1 MAYFKVLSVI
11 KQYPELVVGNIY
23 ELDDYEAEV
32 LAQGASGHILEHIM
46 FVSDEFKA
54 SSCGL
59 VSFGIKRPSPTV
71 LINMTQEQTESDSNQ
86 SKADSKQVED
96 DKNTNTYDK
105 EINKPEETNVVAEV
119 INPFY
124 YANEEPESPPIEV
137 RYAERKKELNSLL
150 VRDLKDLCDKMN
162 ITYKNKTEAIRAILR
177 LEFPDYVESNKD
189 QPPEEEGS
197 SSES

>member
-11 KQYPELVVGNIY
+11 KQHPELVVGNIY

-54 SSCGL
+54 SSCGI
-59 VSFGIKRPSPTV
+59 VSFGIRRPAPTV
-71 LINMTQEQTESDSNQ
+71 LINITQG
-86 SKADSKQVED
+86 QVEGINNQPEID
-96 DKNTNTYDK
+96 NKQIGVGKNTNT
-105 EINKPEETNVVAEV
+105 EEELSKPEETNVVAEV

-150 VRDLKDLCDKMN
+150 VRDLRDLCDKMN
-162 ITYKNKTEAIRAILR
+162 ITYKNKAEAIRAILK
-177 LEFPDYVESNKD
+177 LEFPDYIESNKD
-189 QPPEEEGS
+189 QPPEEENS
-197 SSES
+197 SSE

>member
-46 FVSDEFKA
+46 FISDEFKA

-59 VSFGIKRPSPTV
+59 VSFGIRKPAPTV
-71 LINMTQEQTESDSNQ
+71 LINITQGQAEDINNQPEVNNKQTETG
-86 SKADSKQVED
+86 
-96 DKNTNTYDK
+96 KNTNTDEELDK
-105 EINKPEETNVVAEV
+105 PKETNVVAEV
-119 INPFY
+119 VNPFY
-124 YANEEPESPPIEV
+124 YANEEPESPSIEV
-137 RYAERKKELNSLL
+137 KYAERKKELNSLL
-150 VRDLKDLCDKMN
+150 VRDLKDLCDRMN
-162 ITYKNKTEAIRAILR
+162 ITYKNKAEAIRAILR

-189 QPPEEEGS
+189 QPPEEESSGS
-197 SSES
+197 E